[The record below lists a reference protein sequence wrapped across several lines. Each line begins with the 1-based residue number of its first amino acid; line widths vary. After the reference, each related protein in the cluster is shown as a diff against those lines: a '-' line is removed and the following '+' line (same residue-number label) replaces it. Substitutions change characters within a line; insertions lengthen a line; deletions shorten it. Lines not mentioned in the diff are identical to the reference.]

1 MPDTHAPQQLEP
13 WQWSEEHWRK
23 LVEAGARRPRY
34 RPKAWKDGARCAVA
48 LSFDSD
54 HETNELR
61 DGGKS
66 IGRCAGA
73 STATGSA
80 CRASASSCETHGV
93 KATFYVPAVS
103 ALLHPEE
110 QRALVAEGHEIGI
123 HGWIHELNS
132 VLPHEAERDLMLRSA
147 DTLEKITGKRAV
159 GMRTPSWDFSP
170 NTLAIEKEMGLLYDS
185 SLMADEDCYELLL
198 DGEPTGVIELP
209 VEWVRDDAVYFAMH
223 RFSSLR
229 PYTPPTD
236 VLDIF
241 RRELDAAWEEGGIFQ
256 LTMHPHII
264 GYRSRIWI
272 VDELIRHAKAK
283 GKVWFATHARGR
295 ALRQGARGV
304 SKVASRHRRRARHRP
319 RLRARA
325 GDARLRHRP
334 GRPARAR
341 DEAHRGRDRGDS
353 AARRSPTRPTSPRSP
368 APTRWWTMSRGNGAA
383 STSC

>member
-23 LVEAGARRPRY
+23 LVAQVRAGKRY
-34 RPKAWKDGARCAVA
+34 RPNTWKDGARCAVA

-66 IGRCAGA
+66 IGRMCWGQY
-73 STATGSA
+73 GNRVGVPRI
-80 CRASASSCETHGV
+80 RALLEKHDV

-103 ALLHPEE
+103 AMLYPEE
-110 QRALVAEGHEIGI
+110 QRALVDEGHEIGI

-132 VLPHEAERDLMLRSA
+132 VLPLAAERDLMLRSA
-147 DTLEKITGKRAV
+147 DVLEKITGRRAV

-170 NTLAIEKEMGLLYDS
+170 NTLAIQKEMGLFYDS

-198 DGEPTGVIELP
+198 RGDPTGVVELP
-209 VEWVRDDAVYFAMH
+209 VEWVRDDAVYFSMN
-223 RFSSLR
+223 RFASLR

-236 VLDIF
+236 VFETF

-272 VDELIRHAKAK
+272 VDELIRHAKSKGK
-283 GKVWFATHARGR
+283 GKVWFATHEQVARY
-295 ALRQGARGV
+295 A
-304 SKVASRHRRRARHRP
+304 KEH
-319 RLRARA
+319 
-325 GDARLRHRP
+325 
-334 GRPARAR
+334 
-341 DEAHRGRDRGDS
+341 
-353 AARRSPTRPTSPRSP
+353 AA
-368 APTRWWTMSRGNGAA
+368 
-383 STSC
+383 